1 MRPTAARGSR
11 NRAATG
17 PGRRSGSA
25 HPGPS
30 GVPRRSAARAYSQA
44 MNPESVAQALL
55 DAQVTWIVGRLTG
68 DEVPDLVTALVDDAL
83 AVAETVTLAALIDPS
98 TVKSIA
104 RTLATD
110 VPPSVAAS
118 TLVERGAE
126 ILISDRA
133 GTYALGELVDREN
146 VARITDEILAL
157 TPVIEEL
164 LDDLTRSPLTATLAS
179 RFVGRIVNDVVA
191 GNRAMAEKIPGIGSL
206 VSFGSK
212 AAGRAIG
219 TAGEQ
224 LEAVFGDTAAKGAEF
239 MMGRLNKIIIAMLN
253 DPSAR
258 AAVLEVYD
266 LYAGKPA
273 KPLSEII
280 APDDATRIAGVGQDV
295 VIAAAVAEPV
305 RRLVDAFIDGF
316 FAIYGDLPAAEILDD
331 LDLTRDI
338 VVEYAVAAAP
348 RAIAAIHGSGEL
360 DRIVRDR
367 LAPFYTSPEVL
378 AILAG
383 DS

>member
-1 MRPTAARGSR
+1 MD
-11 NRAATG
+11 
-17 PGRRSGSA
+17 
-25 HPGPS
+25 
-30 GVPRRSAARAYSQA
+30 
-44 MNPESVAQALL
+44 PESVAQALL
-55 DAQVTWIVGRLTG
+55 DAQVAWTVNRLTG
-68 DEVPDLVTALVDDAL
+68 DEVPELVTRLVDDAL
-83 AVAETVTLAALIDPS
+83 AVAETATLASLAAPELI
-98 TVKSIA
+98 KSIA
-104 RTLATD
+104 RTLATA

-126 ILISDRA
+126 ILMSNPA
-133 GTYALGELVDREN
+133 GPYALGELVDREN
-146 VARITDEILAL
+146 VARITDEVLAM
-157 TPVIEEL
+157 TPLISEL

-224 LEAVFGDTAAKGAEF
+224 FEAVFGDTAAKGAEF
-239 MMGRLNKIIIAMLN
+239 MMGRLNKIIIAMLG

-258 AAVLEVYD
+258 AAVLEVFD
-266 LYAGKPA
+266 LYAAKPV

-280 APDDATRIAGVGQDV
+280 SADDAIRIAGLGQDV

-305 RRLVDAFIDGF
+305 HILIDAFIDGF

-331 LDLTRDI
+331 LDLTRDTI
-338 VVEYAVAAAP
+338 VGYAVTAAPQAVAAV
-348 RAIAAIHGSGEL
+348 RDSGEL
-360 DRIVRDR
+360 DRIIRDQ

>member
-1 MRPTAARGSR
+1 
-11 NRAATG
+11 
-17 PGRRSGSA
+17 
-25 HPGPS
+25 
-30 GVPRRSAARAYSQA
+30 

-280 APDDATRIAGVGQDV
+280 APDDAARIAGVGQDV